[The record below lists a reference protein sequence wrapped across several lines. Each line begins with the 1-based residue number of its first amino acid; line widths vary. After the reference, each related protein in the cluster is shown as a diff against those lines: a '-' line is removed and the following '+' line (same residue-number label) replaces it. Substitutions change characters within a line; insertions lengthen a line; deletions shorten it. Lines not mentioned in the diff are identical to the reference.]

1 MEFWLVLIVITA
13 FFIYL
18 IKIYNEIVNLRNRV
32 DNGWPQIDVQLQR
45 RYDLIPNL
53 VETAKGYMK
62 HEKETLDLVIKA
74 RNAAYDTSREISVD
88 PSDSEKIKK
97 IRSEEKTLQSAMMN
111 FQALAEN
118 YPDLKSNTNML
129 QLQEELATTEN
140 KVAFSRQGFNDAVM
154 QYNTGIE
161 VFPNSLIAQ
170 TFKFK
175 EASEWVLENEEAK
188 QAVTVSF

>member
-1 MEFWLVLIVITA
+1 MEFWLVLIVITTV
-13 FFIYL
+13 FIYL

-32 DNGWPQIDVQLQR
+32 DNGWSQIDVQLQR

>member
-32 DNGWPQIDVQLQR
+32 DNGWSQIDVQLQR

-74 RNAAYDTSREISVD
+74 RNAAYDTAREISVD

-140 KVAFSRQGFNDAVM
+140 KVAFSRQAFNDAVM

>member
-13 FFIYL
+13 FFIYF

-32 DNGWPQIDVQLQR
+32 DNGWTQIDVQLQR

-74 RNAAYDTSREISVD
+74 RNAAYDTAREISVD

-140 KVAFSRQGFNDAVM
+140 KVAFSRQAFNDAVM

-170 TFKFK
+170 RFKFK

-188 QAVTVSF
+188 QPVTVSF

>member
-32 DNGWPQIDVQLQR
+32 DNGWSQIDVQLQR

-188 QAVTVSF
+188 QPVTVSF

>member
-18 IKIYNEIVNLRNRV
+18 IKIYNDIVNLRNRV
-32 DNGWPQIDVQLQR
+32 DNGWSQIDVQLQR

>member
-32 DNGWPQIDVQLQR
+32 DNGWSQIDVQLQR

-62 HEKETLDLVIKA
+62 HEKATLDLVIKA
-74 RNAAYDTSREISVD
+74 RNAAYDTAREISVD

>member
-32 DNGWPQIDVQLQR
+32 DNGWSQIDVQLQR

-175 EASEWVLENEEAK
+175 EASEWVLENEKAK

>member
-32 DNGWPQIDVQLQR
+32 DNGWSQIDVQLQR

-74 RNAAYDTSREISVD
+74 RNAAYDTSREISVN

>member
-32 DNGWPQIDVQLQR
+32 DNGWSQIDVQLQR

>member
-32 DNGWPQIDVQLQR
+32 DNGWAQIDVQLQR

>member
-13 FFIYL
+13 VFIYL

-32 DNGWPQIDVQLQR
+32 DNGWSQIDVQLQR

>member
-1 MEFWLVLIVITA
+1 
-13 FFIYL
+13 
-18 IKIYNEIVNLRNRV
+18 
-32 DNGWPQIDVQLQR
+32 
-45 RYDLIPNL
+45 
-53 VETAKGYMK
+53 MK